1 MKNLLKPEKS
11 VYTILLYILAFIL
24 LLSCSSVNKQHETDG
39 SIFINN
45 TDAQDYYVNEIFA
58 NVKLLELSGFVGT
71 VDDIAAADGGWA
83 IIDKT
88 LQTISFFDTR
98 GRLQHSVSGDLLNTG
113 KAIQPVCVA
122 TTPSG
127 QLLIYDA
134 ANQKLLTFS
143 YSLQLLGHA
152 EAPFYMHKIY
162 PLKNGFVVFK
172 NQMVQNNEASE
183 FRYDIIITDASFRPL
198 KKLRPFHIE
207 LNVARIWLHF
217 DNPVNLY
224 YNHSRLSFCSPLA
237 DSVWIYDISRDTTYS
252 KKISF
257 ARNGLQAHHLQG
269 LDINDPQ
276 VVINNIFNKYCTIS
290 SRLLQSDLFTGI
302 RYISNM
308 RQYYYLQCN
317 DPAKEYN
324 IKKLLYKVKGEDL
337 VIPFPYE
344 LSGKGG
350 TIILDT
356 SSYEELNL
364 AESEMAHPL
373 IEDILFGGKT
383 YLMLLEK

>member
-1 MKNLLKPEKS
+1 MKSLLKPEKP
-11 VYTILLYILAFIL
+11 VYTLLLYILVFIL
-24 LLSCSSVNKQHETDG
+24 LLSCSSANEQHETDG
-39 SIFINN
+39 TIFINN

-58 NVKLLELSGFVGT
+58 NVELLELSGFVGT
-71 VDDIAAADGGWA
+71 VDDMAATDGGWV

-88 LQTISFFDTR
+88 LQTISFFDKL
-98 GRLQHSVSGDLLNTG
+98 GRLQHTVEGDILNTG
-113 KAIQPVCVA
+113 QEIQPVCIA
-122 TTPSG
+122 TAPSG
-127 QLLIYDA
+127 HLLVYDA

-143 YSLQLLGHA
+143 YSLELLGHT

-162 PLKNGFVVFK
+162 SLKNGFVVFK
-172 NQMVQNNEASE
+172 NQMVQNNEMPDY
-183 FRYDIIITDASFRPL
+183 RYDIIITDVAFRPL

-217 DNPVNLY
+217 DNPVDLY

-237 DSVWIYDISRDTTYS
+237 DSVWIYDIPRDTTYS
-252 KKISF
+252 KKIRF

-308 RQYYYLQCN
+308 RQYYYLQCKN
-317 DPAKEYN
+317 PAKEYN
-324 IKKLLYKVKGEDL
+324 IKKLLYKVKGQDL
-337 VIPFPYE
+337 VIPYPYE
-344 LSGKGG
+344 LSGRSG
-350 TIILDT
+350 TVILDT
-356 SSYEELNL
+356 NSYEELYL
-364 AESEMAHPL
+364 AETDMAHPL